1 MSDQEKNPALEP
13 ALRDV
18 DNIQNLD
25 TARLA
30 LRWAL
35 ERMRSLEHRVDEADA
50 DARGSAAAAAKAAS
64 DLEAARD
71 LLTRRTAE
79 AVERERYFAK
89 VEEYLSLKLEG
100 GLDPVSLAEREARI
114 DAREAEL
121 QRRELETEKRVHE
134 AQRRADEETR
144 RAAAESAASA
154 EERVKAAG
162 AEYEHRAASHDRGLS
177 ERLVSLHEKE
187 AQLASLERSLDERR
201 RRFEEFHAAQRAAI
215 EKEAAAIAQNAADQ
229 AEFLE
234 RRVEQ
239 ALASRSASFERAWQG
254 DKQALMEELAAW
266 RAKAREHLPALL
278 EAQHRASAV
287 EEENARLT
295 DAVRLLQQS
304 KTALTEELTRWRAEA
319 QNDLPALL
327 ATVRRAVEAEENAKH
342 LEVEL
347 ASTQR
352 KAEEYQA
359 QLMSEEMSREAR
371 VKELSRLESAMTLKL
386 RDAEQDLFRQYDAW
400 LARETELRR
409 RDQDWRVQAETR
421 AESVELLRA
430 EILSQRDELKRAIAE
445 YRRKTETLTAPT
457 PTPEEPS

>member
-1 MSDQEKNPALEP
+1 MSDQDKNPSLEP

-35 ERMRSLEHRVDEADA
+35 ERMRSLEKRVDET
-50 DARGSAAAAAKAAS
+50 AAAARLSDDAAAKTAAEL
-64 DLEAARD
+64 DAARD

-79 AVERERYFAK
+79 AVERERYYAK
-89 VEEYLSLKLEG
+89 IEEYLNLKLGG
-100 GLDPVSLAEREARI
+100 GLEPAALAKREARVEE
-114 DAREAEL
+114 REAEL
-121 QRRELETEKRVHE
+121 QRREVETEARVRE

-144 RAAAESAASA
+144 RAAAESALSA
-154 EERVKAAG
+154 EERVKAAA
-162 AEYEHRAASHDRGLS
+162 AEYEHRTAANDRGLS
-177 ERLVSLHEKE
+177 ERLVSIHEKE
-187 AQLASLERSLDERR
+187 AQLASLERSLEERR

-239 ALASRSASFERAWQG
+239 ALSARSAAFERAWQG
-254 DKQALMEELAAW
+254 DRQALMEELAAW

-278 EAQHRASAV
+278 EAQHRASAL
-287 EEENARLT
+287 EDENARLS

-304 KTALTEELTRWRAEA
+304 KSALTEELTRWRAEA

-342 LEVEL
+342 LEAEL
-347 ASTQR
+347 ASAQR
-352 KAEEYQA
+352 AAEEYQA
-359 QLMSEEMSREAR
+359 QLMSEELSREAR

-421 AESVELLRA
+421 AEAVELLRA
-430 EILSQRDELKRAIAE
+430 EILAQRDELKRAIAD
-445 YRRKTETLTAPT
+445 YRRKTEEFAAPSRS
-457 PTPEEPS
+457 PEEPS